1 MSMNTTG
8 YKLDFAHQTITLTAS
23 FASKA
28 NDPKSAEY
36 ELLLRL
42 QHDFPNLKI
51 VNRTHASPSSYKVKG
66 QDKKRTSYYPTKGMT
81 FNRMEQFMNA
91 LPEGEK
97 YLEEYNKLKSV
108 AVPDLCHSRYTIVRR
123 WFEAQF
129 PKFRENPLF
138 YVKNSVEVI
147 DYATFLDTVA

>member
-1 MSMNTTG
+1 MKAYKFNPVTNTLVMSTEFARIVSEANPDTDE
-8 YKLDFAHQTITLTAS
+8 YKLYMRMRAEIPGLVIERKTH
-23 FASKA
+23 
-28 NDPKSAEY
+28 KS
-36 ELLLRL
+36 
-42 QHDFPNLKI
+42 P
-51 VNRTHASPSSYKVKG
+51 TSYKVKG

-147 DYATFLDTVA
+147 DYATILDAVA